1 MFNQL
6 RPAQPLHP
14 HLEKN
19 IHLVSPPNLAHNKD
33 SPSTVLK
40 PELIDEIHR
49 LHWHQKWS
57 LRDIARQLNLN
68 RRTVRKYLITPAAKP
83 KQPART
89 SKLDAFQQAIDGLL
103 EQAPDASA
111 VVMLQRLR
119 PLGYQGGISILKQYL
134 HNKRGSSAT
143 PRAFVRVE
151 SLPGD
156 RFEIDWGHFGSL
168 NYEGDAR
175 KLYAFSL
182 VECHSR
188 MLYVEFTHSQ
198 CFETFARC
206 HIHAFEALRGI
217 ARELV
222 YDNLSTAVAE
232 HDGKLVRFNPRFLAF
247 AREYGFIP
255 RACHVASPW
264 EKGKVERAGIG
275 YLRQNFWPLRQFHGL
290 PDVNAQARR
299 WLDEVANV
307 RTHSETREQPKERFR
322 PDCLRPVPVLRPD
335 YRDSAE
341 ALVHKDIRLQFDANR
356 YCAPARYVGRRLTV
370 KADSSSVTIYDQQRE
385 IVTYPRSWRR
395 GQTFGSER
403 FEKELLAQRP
413 AAELS
418 RTQQRLVAQLGERAA
433 AYLRELARTD
443 RSLPRQ
449 IAELNDLVRNYGPEA
464 VAQAIEQASK
474 ARAFGA
480 DYIANILRLQQSPRE
495 VQPPVRLK
503 DPGLNQL
510 ATDELSLLSYDSLIA
525 IHNPEKDS

>member
-1 MFNQL
+1 
-6 RPAQPLHP
+6 
-14 HLEKN
+14 
-19 IHLVSPPNLAHNKD
+19 
-33 SPSTVLK
+33 VLK
-40 PELIDEIHR
+40 PEQIDEIHR
-49 LHWHQKWS
+49 LHWHQRWS
-57 LRDIARQLNLN
+57 LRDIARHLQLN
-68 RRTVRKYLITPAAKP
+68 RRTVRRYLITPDTKP
-83 KQPART
+83 TPRTRT
-89 SKLDAFQQAIDGLL
+89 SKLDAFHQAVDALL
-103 EQAPDASA
+103 EQAPKASA

-134 HNKRGSSAT
+134 HDKRGSIAT

-151 SLPGD
+151 SPPGD
-156 RFEIDWGHFGSL
+156 RFEIDWGHFGAL
-168 NYEGDAR
+168 DYEGDAR

-188 MLYVEFTHSQ
+188 MMYVEFTHAQ
-198 CFETFARC
+198 NFETFVRC
-206 HIHAFEALRGI
+206 HIHAFENLGGI

-247 AREYGFIP
+247 AREFGFLP
-255 RACHVASPW
+255 HACHVASPW

-275 YLRQNFWPLRQFHGL
+275 YVRQNFWPLRQFHGL
-290 PDVNAQARR
+290 ADVNAQVRR
-299 WLDEVANV
+299 WLDEIANI
-307 RTHSETREQPKERFR
+307 RIHHETREQPKLRFR
-322 PDCLRPVPVLRPD
+322 QDCLKPAPSIHPD
-335 YRDSAE
+335 YRDTAQP
-341 ALVHKDIRLQFDANR
+341 LVHKDIRLQFDANR
-356 YCAPARYVGRRLTV
+356 YCVPARYVGHRLTL
-370 KADSSSVTIYDQQRE
+370 KADACSVTIYDQQRE
-385 IVTYPRSWRR
+385 IATYARSWRR
-395 GQTFGSER
+395 GQTFGAER

-464 VAQAIEQASK
+464 VAQAIDQASR

-480 DYIANILRLQQSPRE
+480 DYIANILRQQQSPRDI
-495 VQPPVRLK
+495 QPPVRLK

-510 ATDELSLLSYDSLIA
+510 ATDALSLLDYDRFILFD
-525 IHNPEKDS
+525 PEEDS